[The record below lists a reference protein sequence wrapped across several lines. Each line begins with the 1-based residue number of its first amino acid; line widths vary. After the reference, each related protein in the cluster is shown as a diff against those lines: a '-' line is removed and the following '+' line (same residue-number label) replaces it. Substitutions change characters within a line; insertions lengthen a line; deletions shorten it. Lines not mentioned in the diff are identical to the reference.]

1 MKKVKVRYEVAKNLY
16 TGDYEHGEAAAEL
29 LIDEH
34 VAAELAWS
42 GYGQPAA
49 DSNLASLELLLGQLE
64 NLRHRAYLHG
74 SIKSVKIMEDN
85 GDD

>member
-1 MKKVKVRYEVAKNLY
+1 MTKIDVTYEAEKNLY

-29 LIDEH
+29 LVDDY
-34 VAAELAWS
+34 VAAELAWN
-42 GYGQPAA
+42 GYGQPTA

-74 SIKSVKIMEDN
+74 SIKSVKIVEDKGN
-85 GDD
+85 D